1 MRSRDRQLLRS
12 TSLTTVKFV
21 HIYSSIRTFFER
33 VGRKMFLSLLGYNV
47 AKACASPRNST
58 WFTRPFL
65 LVRGWGLGTRLGM
78 YSDLRVHV
86 MNIIINKRA
95 HSLFIVTLN
104 LYLLPYTA
112 WQCSCVA
119 GHGNSSHDPAS
130 NSKGQEPPEE
140 DCQNAVEP
148 TGRRLKLLTVC
159 KLIQHLIKFFVQDA
173 DEIEQSWLL
182 LADIYIQSGKY
193 DMSIELLKKCIQ
205 FNQVRSLQAMQPS
218 PSNCLFSRSKIQWK
232 DVLSVLVC
240 FYSIVMSTEQT
251 LCTCTSHCTAA
262 VHLVKFSQTRLSS
275 PSNCLGSV
283 Q

>member
-1 MRSRDRQLLRS
+1 M
-12 TSLTTVKFV
+12 
-21 HIYSSIRTFFER
+21 
-33 VGRKMFLSLLGYNV
+33 
-47 AKACASPRNST
+47 
-58 WFTRPFL
+58 
-65 LVRGWGLGTRLGM
+65 
-78 YSDLRVHV
+78 
-86 MNIIINKRA
+86 
-95 HSLFIVTLN
+95 
-104 LYLLPYTA
+104 
-112 WQCSCVA
+112 
-119 GHGNSSHDPAS
+119 
-130 NSKGQEPPEE
+130 
-140 DCQNAVEP
+140 EP

-159 KLIQHLIKFFVQDA
+159 KLILHLIKFFVQDA

-218 PSNCLFSRSKIQWK
+218 LSNCLFSRSKIQWK

-251 LCTCTSHCTAA
+251 LCTCTSHCTPA